1 MYQYNRNCPCDRCR
15 AHGLMAPAVL
25 VTLGVLFLLQQMSRY
40 YMEFGRTWPILLI
53 VIGTVVLAR
62 RNASMEG
69 HVNPYMTQAPPPPN
83 PYASYAPYTPGAVP
97 PPPNT
102 VPTTNANQ
110 QPPSSEVDHG

>member
-25 VTLGVLFLLQQMSRY
+25 VTLGVLFLFQQMGRH
-40 YMEFGRTWPILLI
+40 YMDFERTWPILLI
-53 VIGTVVLAR
+53 VIGAVILAR

-69 HVNPYMTQAPPPPN
+69 HVSPYVTQVPPN
-83 PYASYAPYTPGAVP
+83 VYTPYTPGTVP
-97 PPPNT
+97 PQPNQ